1 MATGFRVERRN
12 IKLTKRSN
20 LRKRSPSTK
29 FLSGNLSS
37 NGILSTSKTF
47 LSLHMRALKSVAKK
61 N

>member
-12 IKLTKRSN
+12 IELTKRTN

-37 NGILSTSKTF
+37 NGIMSTSKNF
-47 LSLHMRALKSVAKK
+47 LS
-61 N
+61 